1 MAGRGRQFSFHGAFG
16 SKAAARSKERAVGG
30 FIKPTMIRGHRRFVV
45 MSRNQSFPAGLAPRP
60 RPARAATYGMAGDP
74 EYGLREATGRDPV
87 IKRKLTPEELSR
99 LETIFR
105 TAFPERA
112 KEVTRRTPGPN
123 PGRPVEVYRRVLR
136 IEAVKGRG
144 RYAGQRFYHPFK
156 VPARVYGL
164 SNGDLLVTTRR
175 L

>member
-1 MAGRGRQFSFHGAFG
+1 
-16 SKAAARSKERAVGG
+16 
-30 FIKPTMIRGHRRFVV
+30 
-45 MSRNQSFPAGLAPRP
+45 
-60 RPARAATYGMAGDP
+60 PARAATYGMAGDP
-74 EYGLREATGRDPV
+74 EYGLSEATGRDPF

-175 L
+175 LKWRDSGETSRVNRSSSIPVGSWRSSTARVTSGA

>member
-45 MSRNQSFPAGLAPRP
+45 MSRNQSFPSGLAPRP
-60 RPARAATYGMAGDP
+60 RPARAATYGMACDP

-87 IKRKLTPEELSR
+87 KCHNPST
-99 LETIFR
+99 FR
-105 TAFPERA
+105 HASAVGPARA
-112 KEVTRRTPGPN
+112 KEVIRRTPGPN

-144 RYAGQRFYHPFK
+144 RYSGQRFYHPFK